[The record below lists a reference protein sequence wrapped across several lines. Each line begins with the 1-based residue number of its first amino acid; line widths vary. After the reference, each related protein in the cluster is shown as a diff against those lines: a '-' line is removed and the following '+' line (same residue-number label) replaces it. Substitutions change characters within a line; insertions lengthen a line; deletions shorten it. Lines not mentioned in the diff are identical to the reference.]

1 MKESLDGNVFFSN
14 PIDMN
19 VNDPYDCK
27 MKFDTKKILKT
38 MFPEISSE
46 ICKKHPEILQELE
59 RYKKSLQGTLRV
71 GCFTTC
77 DCSQIEMWDNPY
89 FGDKH
94 KGYCIEYRVEQEY
107 FYPGTIVFLKVLYD
121 NNGFDATDSMK
132 NFVEWV
138 KLQEKGMGNTRCY
151 QEKSAKLV
159 CLGHN
164 HTLFK
169 PEKYKGEDE
178 WRIIIPENRY
188 VEYFGKKDVF
198 TNDFSHLMQAVYLGS
213 EFRNTDKNGEM
224 YEYALGVCKRLHI
237 PLYIMQQNGDKL
249 TCCASTMFL

>member
-1 MKESLDGNVFFSN
+1 MTALKLKCGIIHILVIN
-14 PIDMN
+14 
-19 VNDPYDCK
+19 
-27 MKFDTKKILKT
+27 TKDIVLSIELNRNIFILVLL
-38 MFPEISSE
+38 F
-46 ICKKHPEILQELE
+46 
-59 RYKKSLQGTLRV
+59 
-71 GCFTTC
+71 
-77 DCSQIEMWDNPY
+77 
-89 FGDKH
+89 
-94 KGYCIEYRVEQEY
+94 
-107 FYPGTIVFLKVLYD
+107 FLKVLYD

-213 EFRNTDKNGEM
+213 EFRNTLIRE
-224 YEYALGVCKRLHI
+224 V
-237 PLYIMQQNGDKL
+237 
-249 TCCASTMFL
+249 